1 MMNVQ
6 AMESDWK
13 HGRQGA
19 SESQRPTIER
29 LVANDFVEFEPSL
42 SDVPYVPDVP
52 DEAAVSLESLA
63 ALPLE
68 FGVRYTVELLRAL
81 APFHTDLRAAPAQR
95 VYGCVAIVNTRV
107 NTDGTVR
114 WLPQSLAA
122 SSPHAWL
129 APEVH
134 TGQAADQQ
142 CDIFAIGMLLLELVC
157 SAARNGS
164 AESDALTGRLLQVAH
179 KATAPDPEAR
189 WQSAVEFAEE
199 LVRATGPRLPAAA
212 AFAML
217 LRDRMPGTAL
227 ILPIGPVSQALMRVP
242 SLDSL
247 QPEVISQRQGMA
259 LRSFS
264 PATTDHP
271 PEGFATSAVR
281 RLVSWRSSLVALA
294 TILIG
299 LGAWS
304 LLRASP
310 TELAA
315 TLSAEAPVP
324 PPELPMHQP
333 GSEPIAANAGQ
344 APAQAPG
351 VPSPIPKPTENI
363 RPMAPAQ
370 KSAPAE
376 STYKREKVTKKASP
390 RRAAV
395 YDPEGI

>member
-13 HGRQGA
+13 NGRQGA

-29 LVANDFVEFEPSL
+29 VVTNDFVELEPSMAP
-42 SDVPYVPDVP
+42 DVPDVP
-52 DEAAVSLESLA
+52 NEAAVSLESLA

-81 APFHTDLRAAPAQR
+81 GPFHTDLRAAPAQR
-95 VYGCVAIVNTRV
+95 VYGYVAFVNTRV
-107 NTDGTVR
+107 HTDGTAR
-114 WLPQSLAA
+114 WLPKSLAA

-129 APEVH
+129 APEMH

-142 CDIFAIGMLLLELVC
+142 CDIFAIGMLLVELIC

-164 AESDALTGRLLQVAH
+164 AESDALTGRLLQIAQ
-179 KATAPDPEAR
+179 KATALDPEAR
-189 WQSAVEFAEE
+189 WLSAVEFAEE
-199 LVRATGPRLPAAA
+199 LVRVTGPRLPAAA

-227 ILPIGPVSQALMRVP
+227 ILPFGPVSQALMRVP
-242 SLDSL
+242 SSDSL
-247 QPEVISQRQGMA
+247 QPEIISQRQGMA

-324 PPELPMHQP
+324 PPESPMHPP
-333 GSEPIAANAGQ
+333 GSEPIAAANPGQ
-344 APAQAPG
+344 AAAQAPG

-363 RPMAPAQ
+363 RPIAPAQ
-370 KSAPAE
+370 KAAPAE